1 MVLFRNGQPIAAM
14 QYRGRQMNTW
24 SEVVYD
30 GRGYRISQGRE
41 NPQAYVVK
49 DQAGDR
55 LLSIEN
61 GTPLKIMLERP
72 LPVHLLILVV
82 LRIIEENQFTE
93 T

>member
-1 MVLFRNGQPIAAM
+1 M

-30 GRGYRISQGRE
+30 GRGYRISQSQG

-49 DQAGDR
+49 DQVGDL

-61 GTPLKIMLERP
+61 GNPMKINLERP
-72 LPVHLLILVV
+72 IPVHLIILVA
-82 LRIIEENQFTE
+82 LRIIEESQFTVI
-93 T
+93 